1 MRRTDRE
8 VRDPET
14 IVRIIEECP
23 VMRIGLSDGEFPYIV
38 PVNFAYEYSDGK
50 FFLYFHRAL
59 AGRKYELLKQNGKCS
74 FEMDRQ
80 ISVKLMPE
88 NRGVT
93 TLYRSVMGNADVVFL
108 EGSEKNEALKKLMG
122 RYEESRGFDCDFSC
136 MRETAAVKLCV
147 TEISAKENM

>member
-14 IVRIIEECP
+14 IVRIMEECP

-50 FFLYFHRAL
+50 FFLYFHGAL

-122 RYEESRGFDCDFSC
+122 RYQESRGFDCDFSC
-136 MRETAAVKLCV
+136 TRGTAAVKLCV

>member
-50 FFLYFHRAL
+50 FFLYFHGAL
-59 AGRKYELLKQNGKCS
+59 AGRKS
-74 FEMDRQ
+74 
-80 ISVKLMPE
+80 
-88 NRGVT
+88 
-93 TLYRSVMGNADVVFL
+93 
-108 EGSEKNEALKKLMG
+108 
-122 RYEESRGFDCDFSC
+122 
-136 MRETAAVKLCV
+136 
-147 TEISAKENM
+147 

>member
-8 VRDPET
+8 VSDPET
-14 IVRIIEECP
+14 IVRIMEECP

-50 FFLYFHRAL
+50 FFLYFHGAL

-74 FEMDRQ
+74 FETDRQ

-88 NRGVT
+88 NRGVM

-136 MRETAAVKLCV
+136 MRGTAAVKLCV